1 MLVLDNVFS
10 CRPQVLAGI
19 FGKKTASSLISKAI
33 NSKRR
38 PVGKEAAARSKELAA
53 SRTIEVSEVKKY
65 AGKDIV

>member
-1 MLVLDNVFS
+1 MLVLDYVVP

-19 FGKKTASSLISKAI
+19 FGKKTASSLVSKAI

-38 PVGKEAAARSKELAA
+38 AVGKEAATRSKELAA
-53 SRTIEVSEVKKY
+53 SRMIEISEVKKY